1 MATFSLRRCASLLA
15 ASTMTVSTLVAC
27 SSAGE
32 VVDTAT
38 DAAKD
43 TAEAVT
49 EGGVCAADIKEI
61 EFGILSTESADN
73 LKPKWEPLLADM
85 TEAVGRPVKGFYATD
100 YAGVI
105 EGMGAGKVQ
114 VAWYGGKSYIE
125 AAERSNAEAFVQTV
139 SLDGSKGYYSHLI
152 TNKENPIVGEID
164 LEAGDGDKYVVENAA
179 DLTFA
184 FNDPNSTSG
193 FLVPTYYVFAQ
204 QEANADKIFS
214 ELIFA
219 GSHEAT
225 ALAVSENQVDVATNN
240 NENLDRLKETAPD
253 ALEKIQIIWT
263 SPVIPSDP
271 LAYRKDLPDCLKTSI
286 KDFFIGYDNQEV
298 MEGLQWSGLD
308 SAKDEDW
315 NTIRELQI
323 AKDLLEVQNDENLSD
338 VDKQTKLDELN
349 KKLEALK

>member
-1 MATFSLRRCASLLA
+1 MSIISWRRVTSLVA
-15 ASTMTVSTLVAC
+15 ASALTATAAC
-27 SSAGE
+27 SSNPPAAN
-32 VVDTAT
+32 VVD
-38 DAAKD
+38 
-43 TAEAVT
+43 AEAGTT
-49 EGGVCAADIKEI
+49 EVAEGAVCAPELATI
-61 EFGILSTESADN
+61 EFGILSTESQDN
-73 LKPKWEPLLADM
+73 LKPKWDPLLEDM
-85 TEAVGRPVKGFYATD
+85 AEAIGKDVEGFYATD

-114 VAWYGGKSYIE
+114 IAWYGGKSYIE
-125 AAERSNAEAFVQTV
+125 AAARSEAEAFAQTV

-152 TNKENPIVGEID
+152 TNKENPIVADID
-164 LEAGDGDKYVVENAA
+164 LEKGNGNEYVIENAA
-179 DLTFA
+179 NLTFA

-204 QEANADKIFS
+204 QGANAEKIFS
-214 ELIFA
+214 ELIYA

-225 ALAVSENQVDVATNN
+225 ALAVAENQVDVATNN

-271 LAYRKDLPDCLKTSI
+271 LAYRKDLPDCLKSSI
-286 KDFFIGYDNQEV
+286 QDFFFNYDNKEV
-298 MEGLQWSGLD
+298 LEGLQWNGLD
-308 SAKDEDW
+308 PAKDEDW

-338 VDKQTKLDELN
+338 SDKQTKIDELN
-349 KKLEALK
+349 QKLEALK

>member
-1 MATFSLRRCASLLA
+1 MLSELVTKRISLLFA
-15 ASTMTVSTLVAC
+15 SAMGAGLLASCSATTTTDGAST
-27 SSAGE
+27 
-32 VVDTAT
+32 D
-38 DAAKD
+38 
-43 TAEAVT
+43 AEAT
-49 EGGVCAADIKEI
+49 TSATGDVCAPEI
-61 EFGILSTESADN
+61 AELEFGIISTESQDN
-73 LKPKWEPLLADM
+73 LKPKWEPLLVDM
-85 TEAVGRPVKGFYATD
+85 SEALGRPVKGFYATD

-114 VAWYGGKSYIE
+114 IAWYGGKSYIE
-125 AAERSNAEAFVQTV
+125 AAERSQAEAFAQTV
-139 SLDGSKGYYSHLI
+139 ALDGSKGYYAHLI
-152 TNKENPIVGEID
+152 TNVDNPIVSEID
-164 LEAGDGDKYVVENAA
+164 LEVGNGDQYVIENAA

-204 QEANADKIFS
+204 NEANADAIFE

-225 ALAVSENQVDVATNN
+225 ALAVAENQVDVATNN

-271 LAYRKDLPDCLKTSI
+271 LAYRSDLPDCMKEAI
-286 KDFFIGYDNQEV
+286 QDFTYNYDNAEV
-298 MEGLQWSGLD
+298 LEGLQWTGLD
-308 SAKDEDW
+308 PAEDADW

-323 AKDLLEVQNDENLSD
+323 AKDILEVQNDENLND
-338 VDKQTKLDELN
+338 ADKQLQLDDLN
-349 KKLEALK
+349 AKLEAL